1 MCKNLKVEIDRQD
14 FGRTIPMAIYFFD
27 GPKTVALTPTWQE
40 VGELETLPHF
50 EFRSRD
56 ELQDFLRPFLK
67 LAEELGM
74 LGKDA
79 SRLKGEL
86 EATKYHLEDMRILAG
101 VAPYKETP

>member
-1 MCKNLKVEIDRQD
+1 MRNLKVEIDRQD

-27 GPKTVALTPTWQE
+27 GARAVAITQSRQE
-40 VGELETLPHF
+40 VGEFEPLPHF
-50 EFRSRD
+50 AEFRSRD

-86 EATKYHLEDMRILAG
+86 EATKYHLEDMRVIAR
-101 VAPYKETP
+101 VAPRKETP